1 MGSSAQE
8 VSERR
13 RAGNTSA
20 WRLPRLI
27 LIGDRFTDPERADRI
42 VDAAAS
48 ASFVGENLRHS
59 QAGRG
64 LWVHLRDRAAPD
76 GLFRE
81 CAARLVGRLRDACP
95 SLLLSINGRPA
106 AAEALR
112 CGYHAGS
119 RDPAPTFAGGPR
131 QPCGRSAHNEQEIQ
145 KALRVRKGGAQYI
158 VFSPV
163 FDPGSKPGYAGV
175 GLDGLRDAAHC
186 VAGRVPVYA
195 LGGVAPDRIGPCL
208 AAGSYGVAVL
218 SGVLQADRPAEAARA
233 YADALSACLGDA

>member
-13 RAGNTSA
+13 RAGNTFF
-20 WRLPRLI
+20 WRLPRLM
-27 LIGDRFTDPERADRI
+27 LIGDGFTDPERADRI
-42 VDAAAS
+42 VDAAAN
-48 ASFVGENLRHS
+48 ASFDGKNL
-59 QAGRG
+59 QNPQGGRA

-81 CAARLVGRLRDACP
+81 CAARLVARLRSVSPAT
-95 SLLLSINGRPA
+95 LLSINGRPA

-112 CGYHAGS
+112 CGYHAGT

-131 QPCGRSAHNEQEIQ
+131 QPCGRSAHNEQEIR

-218 SGVLQADRPAEAARA
+218 SGVLQADCPGEAVRA
-233 YADALSACLGDA
+233 YVDALSACLGDA

>member
-1 MGSSAQE
+1 M
-8 VSERR
+8 
-13 RAGNTSA
+13 
-20 WRLPRLI
+20 
-27 LIGDRFTDPERADRI
+27 LIGDGFTNPERADRI
-42 VDAAAS
+42 VDAAAN
-48 ASFVGENLRHS
+48 ASLGGENLRDL
-59 QAGRG
+59 QVGRG

-76 GLFRE
+76 GLFRK

-119 RDPAPTFAGGPR
+119 RDPAPTFPSGPG
-131 QPCGRSAHNEQEIQ
+131 QPCGCSAHNEQEIR
-145 KALRVRKGGAQYI
+145 KALSVRKGGAQYI

-163 FDPGSKPGYAGV
+163 FDPGSKPGCAGV

-195 LGGVAPDRIGPCL
+195 LGGVTPDRVGPCL

-218 SGVLQADRPAEAARA
+218 SGVLQADRPAEAVRA
-233 YADALSACLGDA
+233 YVDALSAF